1 MNPPDAG
8 VGGGGAAGAASPGSG
23 AADAGGSGGSTAPIK
38 LTADTMVDLGDGQPA
53 RWADLT
59 DGEKARFMPRD
70 RYDRGVQYLTTEAQR
85 LQKMWDDQNKNRG
98 RQTSQQQQQQQQPHR
113 DPFGTLRGRPVVD
126 GDTIATTLEQMHRE
140 GFGPMAQAFAA
151 MVKEV
156 TDMKA
161 QITETRQMF
170 QPHQESRARSNFES
184 MVESAIGKIEGIK
197 GLPEGGR
204 IDPKDPFIRD
214 LAEDLHSS
222 YEPDSWKSGEF
233 EKMLKSRFEGA
244 IAMVRAMDK
253 AALTQASEIRRKGF
267 FPSMNRGSGQGNGPA
282 KYTHETG
289 AQIAQRARDAGLFG
303 GGRGSAAA

>member
-1 MNPPDAG
+1 MNPPGDAG
-8 VGGGGAAGAASPGSG
+8 AGGGGAAGATSPGSG
-23 AADAGGSGGSTAPIK
+23 AAGDGGSGGTNAPIK
-38 LTADTMVDLGDGQPA
+38 LTADTLVDLGDGQPA

-85 LQKMWDDQNKNRG
+85 LQKMYDDQNKNRG
-98 RQTSQQQQQQQQPHR
+98 RQPQQQQQQQPHR

-156 TDMKA
+156 TDLKT
-161 QITETRQMF
+161 QLGETRQMF
-170 QPHQESRARSNFES
+170 QPHQESRARQNFES
-184 MVESAIGKIEGIK
+184 MVETAIGKIEGIK

-222 YEPDSWKSGEF
+222 YEPDSWKQGEF

-253 AALTQASEIRRKGF
+253 AALTQAAEIRRQGF
-267 FPSMNRGSGQGNGPA
+267 FPAVNRGGGSGTGAP
-282 KYTHETG
+282 KYKHETG
-289 AQIAQRARDAGLFG
+289 AQIAERARSAGLFG
-303 GGRGSAAA
+303 GRAAA